1 MERTREP
8 RDGAVPWWGYI
19 YLCKPKFEKK
29 YMIQLVCIVI
39 WSKLTCII
47 LTICLKNNIPEVVSL
62 HGWHVISVSRMGN
75 VPQVSERNS
84 VISLIQFKAKK
95 MLGNFV

>member
-1 MERTREP
+1 MGLFPGGGTFTYVSQNLKR
-8 RDGAVPWWGYI
+8 I
-19 YLCKPKFEKK
+19 
-29 YMIQLVCIVI
+29 YMIQLLCIVI
-39 WSKLTCII
+39 WSKLTCMI

-84 VISLIQFKAKK
+84 VLSLIQFKAKK